1 MIIEVVAGEGG
12 RDSKNFVHELTD
24 VYIRYAATKRLGA
37 ELLSDEDGHTVLKV
51 TGEAAGRA
59 FRHEPG
65 KHSVQR
71 VPVTESNGRRQTSL
85 VSVAVLPMPPK
96 SEYRPLPENEIEWK
110 AQTGKQGAG
119 GQNVNKVAS
128 AVRMTHIP
136 TGLSVFINGRDQ
148 GQNRKEAH
156 SILSARVY
164 EMKRRLVTDS
174 YDKLRKEILADTG
187 RGDKVRTW
195 NFIEGRIADHR
206 LGTKTRNVK
215 EVMKG
220 NLALLLSA

>member
-1 MIIEVVAGEGG
+1 VVAGEGG

-24 VYIRYAATKRLGA
+24 IYVRYAAAKRLST

-51 TGEAAGRA
+51 TGEAAGQT

-71 VPVTESNGRRQTSL
+71 VPVTESSGRRQTSL
-85 VSVAVLPMPPK
+85 VSVAVLPMPPR

-110 AQTGKQGAG
+110 AQTGRQSAG

-128 AVRMTHIP
+128 AVRMTHVP

-148 GQNRKEAH
+148 GQNRKQAH
-156 SILSARVY
+156 EILSARVHD
-164 EMKRRLVTDS
+164 MKRRLATEG
-174 YDKLRKEILADTG
+174 YDRIRREVLSDTG

-215 EVMKG
+215 EVLKG
-220 NLALLLSA
+220 RLDLILAA

>member
-1 MIIEVVAGEGG
+1 MVAGEGG

-24 VYIRYAATKRLGA
+24 VYVRYAASKRLA
-37 ELLSDEDGHTVLKV
+37 TELLSDEDGHTVLKV
-51 TGEAAGRA
+51 TGEAAGRV

-71 VPVTESNGRRQTSL
+71 VPVTESSGRRQTSL

-96 SEYRPLPENEIEWK
+96 SEYRPIPECEIEWK

-128 AVRMTHIP
+128 AVRMTHVP

-148 GQNRKEAH
+148 GQNRKQAH
-156 SILSARVY
+156 DILSARVY
-164 EMKRRLVTDS
+164 ELKRRLATEG
-174 YDKLRKEILADTG
+174 YDKIRRAVLADTG

-195 NFIEGRIADHR
+195 NFIEGRIADHN

-220 NLALLLSA
+220 NLDLILA